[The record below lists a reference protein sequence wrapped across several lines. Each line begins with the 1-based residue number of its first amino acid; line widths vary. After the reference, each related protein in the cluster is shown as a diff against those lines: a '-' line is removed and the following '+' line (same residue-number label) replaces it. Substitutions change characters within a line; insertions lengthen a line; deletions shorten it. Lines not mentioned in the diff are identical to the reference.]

1 MREVHRHNPRM
12 VILRRRAMATDRPL
26 ITCRRMVGI
35 LRQDTATGRRRPM
48 GIITPHRTKV
58 WGSTSSAMDA
68 EERED
73 PLAFHR
79 RMDTIT
85 ALRLLACRV
94 KMERPTAIHRL
105 VKRVPRTARVPKAVT
120 VERAVG
126 LRRRIVRA
134 MRPALAV
141 GSRMAVVAA
150 VARRPRR
157 LPAIIP
163 RITAVRHRDIAAE
176 GDPTVGRRR
185 TATHLMAIR
194 LIIRMQATVRPL
206 LVIMADHR
214 MMDMTDVVA
223 GVVMVV
229 IRGLTSLVVVL
240 ATVLLVVLGPI
251 QPSASPL
258 AVVQRVV
265 TMSQP

>member
-35 LRQDTATGRRRPM
+35 LRRDTATGRRRPM

-134 MRPALAV
+134 MRPVV

-185 TATHLMAIR
+185 TATHLIAIR
-194 LIIRMQATVRPL
+194 LIIRMLGTVRPF

-214 MMDMTDVVA
+214 MMDMTGVVA
-223 GVVMVV
+223 GVV

>member
-1 MREVHRHNPRM
+1 
-12 VILRRRAMATDRPL
+12 
-26 ITCRRMVGI
+26 
-35 LRQDTATGRRRPM
+35 
-48 GIITPHRTKV
+48 
-58 WGSTSSAMDA
+58 
-68 EERED
+68 
-73 PLAFHR
+73 
-79 RMDTIT
+79 
-85 ALRLLACRV
+85 
-94 KMERPTAIHRL
+94 
-105 VKRVPRTARVPKAVT
+105 
-120 VERAVG
+120 
-126 LRRRIVRA
+126 
-134 MRPALAV
+134 
-141 GSRMAVVAA
+141 MAVVAA

-185 TATHLMAIR
+185 TATHLIAIR
-194 LIIRMQATVRPL
+194 LIIRMLGTVRPF

-214 MMDMTDVVA
+214 MMDMTGVVA
-223 GVVMVV
+223 GVV

>member
-1 MREVHRHNPRM
+1 
-12 VILRRRAMATDRPL
+12 
-26 ITCRRMVGI
+26 
-35 LRQDTATGRRRPM
+35 
-48 GIITPHRTKV
+48 
-58 WGSTSSAMDA
+58 
-68 EERED
+68 
-73 PLAFHR
+73 
-79 RMDTIT
+79 
-85 ALRLLACRV
+85 
-94 KMERPTAIHRL
+94 
-105 VKRVPRTARVPKAVT
+105 
-120 VERAVG
+120 
-126 LRRRIVRA
+126 
-134 MRPALAV
+134 
-141 GSRMAVVAA
+141 MAVVAA

-185 TATHLMAIR
+185 TATHLIAIR
-194 LIIRMQATVRPL
+194 LIIRMLGTVRPF

-223 GVVMVV
+223 GVVAGVV